1 MSWWDKTKEKANK
14 TLINAHNA
22 AFGPLT
28 SSKYLTEGVLTP
40 EEFVQAGDLL
50 VYKCPTWSWEGGD
63 ADKAVPYLPKDKQ
76 FLITRK
82 VPCLMRAA
90 TLEKTAN
97 EAQNQEIEID
107 GDEGWVETHVGFGKD
122 EPTEIPEIPTEE
134 EEEEA
139 AQTTKGSEPEAVGEE
154 EEEIPDMEEFEEGD
168 NLEDEDPVSLDN
180 CLFPCSALR
189 ETACSH
195 VCVLART
202 FVISRRW
209 PRKPTVTPTP
219 SSRRVPTTSPSP
231 TTSTTRRL
239 KCGCLAMTRMAMALH
254 RSKYSRT
261 SARITPRRL

>member
-1 MSWWDKTKEKANK
+1 
-14 TLINAHNA
+14 
-22 AFGPLT
+22 
-28 SSKYLTEGVLTP
+28 
-40 EEFVQAGDLL
+40 
-50 VYKCPTWSWEGGD
+50 
-63 ADKAVPYLPKDKQ
+63 
-76 FLITRK
+76 
-82 VPCLMRAA
+82 
-90 TLEKTAN
+90 
-97 EAQNQEIEID
+97 
-107 GDEGWVETHVGFGKD
+107 
-122 EPTEIPEIPTEE
+122 
-134 EEEEA
+134 
-139 AQTTKGSEPEAVGEE
+139 
-154 EEEIPDMEEFEEGD
+154 MEEFEEGD

-239 KCGCLAMTRMAMALH
+239 KCGCLAMTRSLPPPPQKGGCFMRTGTTTLLVCCISADPLSLDVYRMAMALH